1 LKEYFSLQF
10 KLANRRLSDL
20 GVNPAVGYI
29 LGIATFI
36 LISEVLFTKTEFAKY
51 LVILT
56 GLGLIIQSSEIKRTE
71 FLKIVF
77 GNKRSRKI
85 RVIENL
91 FICLPFTI
99 LLMFHM
105 AFIESLLLILSSLV
119 VSNLT
124 LKNTGNYTL
133 PTPFSSRPFEFTVGF
148 RNTFFI
154 FPIAFILTSIAI
166 SVNNLN
172 IGIFAMLLVFLTSL
186 SFYVKPEN
194 EYFVWVYTVTPA
206 KFIFEKLKIAT
217 QYISIPV
224 SPIAISLFLF
234 YPENSAMILIF
245 LSAGFAFLWTMI
257 LIKYS
262 AYPNEMNLLEGI
274 LIALCINFPPFLLAL
289 IPFFY
294 FKAINRLNVLLK

>member
-1 LKEYFSLQF
+1 M
-10 KLANRRLSDL
+10 ANRRLSDL

-36 LISEVLFTKTEFAKY
+36 LISELLFTKTEFAKY

-91 FICLPFTI
+91 FISLPFTI

-133 PTPFSSRPFEFTVGF
+133 TTPFSSKPFEFTVGF

-154 FPIAFILTSIAI
+154 FPIAFILTIIAI

-194 EYFVWVYTVTPA
+194 EYFVWVYSVTPA

>member
-1 LKEYFSLQF
+1 M
-10 KLANRRLSDL
+10 ANRRLSDL

-91 FICLPFTI
+91 FISLPFTI

-105 AFIESLLLILSSLV
+105 AFIESFLLILSSLV

-124 LKNTGNYTL
+124 LNNTGNYTI
-133 PTPFSSRPFEFTVGF
+133 PTPFSKMPFEFTVGF

-154 FPIAFILTSIAI
+154 FPIAFILTIIAI

-172 IGIFAMLLVFLTSL
+172 IGIFSMLLVFLTSL

-194 EYFVWVYTVTPA
+194 EYFVWVYSVTPA
-206 KFIFEKLKIAT
+206 KFIYEKLKIAT
-217 QYISIPV
+217 LYISIPV

-274 LIALCINFPPFLLAL
+274 LIALCINFPPLLLAV

-294 FKAINRLNVLLK
+294 FKSINKLNALLK

>member
-1 LKEYFSLQF
+1 MKEYFSLQF

-91 FICLPFTI
+91 FISLPFTI

-105 AFIESLLLILSSLV
+105 AFIESFLLILSSLV

-133 PTPFSSRPFEFTVGF
+133 RTPFSSKPFEFTVGF

-154 FPIAFILTSIAI
+154 FPIAFILTIIAI

>member
-36 LISEVLFTKTEFAKY
+36 FISELLFTKTEFAKY

-91 FICLPFTI
+91 FISLPFTI

-105 AFIESLLLILSSLV
+105 AFIESFLLILSSLV

-124 LKNTGNYTL
+124 LNNTGNYTI
-133 PTPFSSRPFEFTVGF
+133 PTPFSKKPFEFTVGF

-154 FPIAFILTSIAI
+154 FPIAFILTIIAI

-172 IGIFAMLLVFLTSL
+172 IGIFSMLLVFLTSL

-194 EYFVWVYTVTPA
+194 EYFVWAYSVTPA
-206 KFIFEKLKIAT
+206 KFIYEKLKIAT
-217 QYISIPV
+217 LYISILV

-234 YPENSAMILIF
+234 YPENSTMILIF

-262 AYPNEMNLLEGI
+262 AYPNEMNLPEGT
-274 LIALCINFPPFLLAL
+274 LIALCINFPPLLLAV